1 MTSKTFKAEI
11 NRMMGRR
18 KKLSKKPEIV
28 APTPTYPVRHR
39 ALGKTKTVKQ
49 GVGGWRTNYHRPDT
63 VELAPAKIITITYD
77 DV

>member
-1 MTSKTFKAEI
+1 MIRDRLGTVNIPDFLFEKVKDYV
-11 NRMMGRR
+11 
-18 KKLSKKPEIV
+18 P
-28 APTPTYPVRHR
+28 PTPTYPVRHR